1 MSAVPSVWAVSV
13 DRFVCIHGHFYQP
26 PRENPWLEEVE
37 VEDSAHPYHD
47 WNERITAECYAP
59 NSASRIL
66 DERGRILR
74 IVNNYS
80 RISFNFGPTLLSW
93 LERKRPETY
102 RAVLDADQ
110 ESLSLFSGHGSAL
123 AQPYG
128 HMIMPLASA
137 RDKRTQVAWGLRDFE
152 SRFGRKPEGM
162 WLPETAVDLAT
173 LEELARA
180 GILFTV
186 LAPHQARRWRPQGE
200 TSWAGPSGIDPSR
213 PYRVALPSG
222 ASIAV
227 FFYDGPMAR
236 AVAFEG
242 LLSNGEEFARRL
254 CGAFSSGAPGPQL
267 VHIATD
273 GETYGHHHRFGD
285 MALAY
290 ALHHLETRC
299 GVRLT
304 NYGQYLAAHP
314 PEWEAEIVEETAWSC
329 AHGIERWR
337 SDCGCQTGARPGWNQ
352 AWRTPLRAA
361 FDWLRDRLEP
371 LYEKEAA
378 GLLQDPWTARDAY
391 IRVLLDRSPQSVQR
405 FLGENSVRPLSPQET
420 IRALELLEL
429 QRHCMQMY
437 TSCGWFFNDPSG
449 IETVQVLR
457 YAARAVQLA
466 ERLFGRGLEGEF
478 LKRLQKAKSNL
489 PELGSARRLYETQA
503 EPASMTLADIC
514 AHHAIL
520 SLFEDAPSPPA
531 ACYDLERE
539 EHLRLES
546 GKARLALGRLRVR
559 SRVTGE
565 SASFGFGALHLGDH
579 NAAAGV
585 RSFQDERSFLAARE
599 RLRTAFERADLAASL
614 SVLQRDFGQGY
625 SLASLFKDE
634 QRKVLRR
641 ILESA
646 EAEAGEVYRGL
657 YERQAPLLRFLK
669 ELGIPAPGLLLT
681 AAEASLTGALRREFE
696 RPGTDLGRISGLLQE
711 AAKAGLRLRPEDLSF
726 PAKGLLDRLTETFRS
741 APEDEEALRSLV
753 EGVRLIRSLPF
764 ETDLWSAQ
772 NLCYALALGGRL
784 TDGPAPKDRPEP
796 GGGLKELAELLLI
809 RL

>member
-1 MSAVPSVWAVSV
+1 M
-13 DRFVCIHGHFYQP
+13 
-26 PRENPWLEEVE
+26 
-37 VEDSAHPYHD
+37 
-47 WNERITAECYAP
+47 
-59 NSASRIL
+59 

-102 RAVLDADQ
+102 RAVLEADR
-110 ESLSLFSGHGSAL
+110 ESLSRFSGHGSAL

-128 HMIMPLASA
+128 HMILPLASP
-137 RDKRTQVAWGLRDFE
+137 RDKRTQVSWGVRDFE

-186 LAPHQARRWRPQGE
+186 LAPHQARRWRPLEGTE
-200 TSWAGPSGIDPSR
+200 WLGPSGIDPSR
-213 PYRVALPSG
+213 PYRVTLPSG

-254 CGAFSSGAPGPQL
+254 CGAFSADAPGPQL

-299 GVRLT
+299 AVRLT
-304 NYGQYLAAHP
+304 NYGQFLAAHP
-314 PEWEAEIVEETAWSC
+314 PQWDAEIVEETAWSC

-337 SDCGCQTGARPGWNQ
+337 SDCGCQTGARAGWNQ
-352 AWRTPLRAA
+352 AWRATLRAA
-361 FDWLRDRLEP
+361 FDWLRDRLAA

-378 GLLQDPWTARDAY
+378 GLLQDPWAARDAY
-391 IRVLLDRSPQSVQR
+391 IRVLLDRSPESVAG
-405 FLGENSVRPLSPQET
+405 FLEENAARPLSPEEKV
-420 IRALELLEL
+420 RALELLEL

-466 ERLFGRGLEGEF
+466 EGLFGRGLEGEF

-489 PELGSARRLYETQA
+489 PEFGSARRIYETQA
-503 EPASMTLADIC
+503 EPASMALADVC

-520 SLFEDAPSPPA
+520 SLFEDASSPPA

-539 EHLRLES
+539 GYLRLES

-579 NAAAGV
+579 NAAAGL
-585 RSFQDERSFLAARE
+585 RSFKDERSFLAARE
-599 RLRTAFERADLAASL
+599 RLLKTFERADLAASL
-614 SVLQRDFGQGY
+614 SVLQRDFGRGY

-634 QRKVLRR
+634 QRKVLR
-641 ILESA
+641 
-646 EAEAGEVYRGL
+646 
-657 YERQAPLLRFLK
+657 
-669 ELGIPAPGLLLT
+669 
-681 AAEASLTGALRREFE
+681 
-696 RPGTDLGRISGLLQE
+696 
-711 AAKAGLRLRPEDLSF
+711 
-726 PAKGLLDRLTETFRS
+726 
-741 APEDEEALRSLV
+741 
-753 EGVRLIRSLPF
+753 
-764 ETDLWSAQ
+764 
-772 NLCYALALGGRL
+772 
-784 TDGPAPKDRPEP
+784 
-796 GGGLKELAELLLI
+796 
-809 RL
+809 